1 MRKILFVLT
10 GAVALASTANASI
23 WNLVGQ
29 QFLDN
34 HYYCTY
40 QAPNT
45 SIRGAIGAGQ
55 ILTTTI
61 ELQPGQ
67 FCPTFINRLLKKSAH
82 EAQYG

>member
-10 GAVALASTANASI
+10 VALTSTANAST
-23 WNLVGQ
+23 WTLVGQ
-29 QFLDN
+29 QFLDG

-45 SIRGAIGAGQ
+45 NLSGADPRLGHPT
-55 ILTTTI
+55 LTTTI

-67 FCPTFINRLLKKSAH
+67 FCPTFINR
-82 EAQYG
+82 

>member
-10 GAVALASTANASI
+10 VALASTANAST
-23 WNLVGQ
+23 WTLVAQ
-29 QFLDN
+29 RFLDD

-45 SIRGAIGAGQ
+45 NLSGADPRFGSQG
-55 ILTTTI
+55 LTTTI

-67 FCPTFINRLLKKSAH
+67 VCPTFINR
-82 EAQYG
+82 

>member
-10 GAVALASTANASI
+10 VTLASTANASI

-29 QFLDN
+29 KFLDN

-45 SIRGAIGAGQ
+45 NVIGADPRLGSP

-67 FCPTFINRLLKKSAH
+67 VCPTYINR
-82 EAQYG
+82 

>member
-10 GAVALASTANASI
+10 VGLASTANAST
-23 WNLVGQ
+23 WSLVGT
-29 QFLDN
+29 QFLDG

-45 SIRGAIGAGQ
+45 NLSGADPRFGSQG
-55 ILTTTI
+55 LTTTI

-67 FCPTFINRLLKKSAH
+67 FCPTFIHR
-82 EAQYG
+82 

>member
-1 MRKILFVLT
+1 MKKTLFVLT
-10 GAVALASTANASI
+10 IALASTTANAST

-45 SIRGAIGAGQ
+45 NLMGADPRLGSPV
-55 ILTTTI
+55 LTTTI

-67 FCPTFINRLLKKSAH
+67 ICPSFINR
-82 EAQYG
+82 